1 MTGNRNRQVAFWL
14 STALT
19 ALAFAGMGAA
29 DLGRAPAVVAGLA
42 HLGYPAYLATILGV
56 WKLLGAAAIVSPG
69 LPRLKEW
76 AYAGMFFDLTGA
88 AASHAAVGGS
98 AGQVTAPL
106 VLLALA
112 MASLTLRPAPQVA
125 AARQRRARL
134 RARARFSDGA
144 CPFANGA
151 AGSRSGV
158 AAERAATS
166 RAAGRAREEAIR
178 R

>member
-1 MTGNRNRQVAFWL
+1 
-14 STALT
+14 
-19 ALAFAGMGAA
+19 MGAA

-88 AASHAAVGGS
+88 AASHAAVGGP

-106 VLLALA
+106 VLLALV
-112 MASLTLRPAPQVA
+112 MASRTLRPGSAPVTFA
-125 AARQRRARL
+125 RSAPGESLWHGTCSPTAIERTAARRDALRRRAARQE
-134 RARARFSDGA
+134 
-144 CPFANGA
+144 
-151 AGSRSGV
+151 V
-158 AAERAATS
+158 
-166 RAAGRAREEAIR
+166 EALP
-178 R
+178 